1 MNITVY
7 TKPSCVQCDATK
19 RSLDKLNLPYSTVDV
34 TVDAEAFDMLVEKGF
49 KAMPV
54 VNAGD
59 EWWSGFN
66 PGKINELAEAS
77 L

>member
-1 MNITVY
+1 MTVTVY
-7 TKPSCVQCDATK
+7 TKPACVQCDATK
-19 RSLDKLNLPYSTVDV
+19 RTLDKLGVSYDTIDV
-34 TVDAEAFDMLVEKGF
+34 TTNQDAFDMLVEKGF

-66 PGKINELAEAS
+66 PEKINGLV

>member
-1 MNITVY
+1 MTVTVY
-7 TKPSCVQCDATK
+7 TKPACVQCDATK
-19 RSLDKLNLPYSTVDV
+19 RTMDKLGISYEAIDV
-34 TVDAEAFDMLVEKGF
+34 TANQDAFDMLVEKGF

-66 PGKINELAEAS
+66 PEKINGLV

>member
-1 MNITVY
+1 MTVTVY
-7 TKPSCVQCDATK
+7 TKPACVQCDATK
-19 RSLDKLNLPYSTVDV
+19 RTMDKLGISYETIDV
-34 TVDAEAFDMLVEKGF
+34 TANQDAFDMLVEKGF

-66 PGKINELAEAS
+66 PEKINGLV

>member
-1 MNITVY
+1 MDVIVY

-19 RSLDKLNLPYSTVDV
+19 RSLDKINVPYSTVDV
-34 TVDAEAFDMLVEKGF
+34 TVDLEAFEMLVNKGF

-59 EWWSGFN
+59 DWWSGFN
-66 PGKINELAEAS
+66 PAKINGLVE
-77 L
+77 

>member
-1 MNITVY
+1 MTVTVY
-7 TKPSCVQCDATK
+7 TKPACVQCDATK
-19 RSLDKLNLPYSTVDV
+19 RALDKLGIEYNSIDATTDETVY
-34 TVDAEAFDMLVEKGF
+34 AMLVDKGF

-66 PGKINELAEAS
+66 PEKINGLVD
-77 L
+77 

>member
-1 MNITVY
+1 MTVTVY
-7 TKPSCVQCDATK
+7 TKPACVQCDATK
-19 RSLDKLNLPYSTVDV
+19 RTMDKLGISYEAVDV
-34 TVDAEAFDMLVEKGF
+34 TANQDAFDMLVEKGF

-66 PGKINELAEAS
+66 PEKINGLV

>member
-1 MNITVY
+1 MNVIVY

-19 RSLDKLNLPYSTVDV
+19 RSLDKLGVPYSTVDV

-59 EWWSGFN
+59 QWWSGFN
-66 PGKINELAEAS
+66 PDKINGLVD
-77 L
+77 

>member
-1 MNITVY
+1 MNVTVY
-7 TKPSCVQCDATK
+7 TKPNCVQCDATK
-19 RSLDKLNLPYSTVDV
+19 RTLDKLGIEYNTI
-34 TVDAEAFDMLVEKGF
+34 DATTDDAVYNMLVEKGF

-66 PGKINELAEAS
+66 AEKINGLA

>member
-1 MNITVY
+1 MTVTVY

-19 RSLDKLNLPYSTVDV
+19 RTLDKIGVGYTAIDV
-34 TVDAEAFDMLVEKGF
+34 TQDEEAFDMLVEKGF

-59 EWWSGFN
+59 DWWSGFN
-66 PGKINELAEAS
+66 PEKLNGLVG
-77 L
+77 

>member
-1 MNITVY
+1 MNIIVY

-19 RSLDKLNLPYSTVDV
+19 RLLTKLELDFDTVDI
-34 TVDAEAFDMLVEKGF
+34 TQDATALEMILAKGF
-49 KAMPV
+49 QAAPV

-59 EWWSGFN
+59 EWWAGFN
-66 PGKINELAEAS
+66 PEKINGLV

>member
-1 MNITVY
+1 MDVTVY

-19 RSLDKLNLPYSTVDV
+19 RTLDKIGVSYSTIDV
-34 TVDAEAFDMLVEKGF
+34 TENEEAFDMLIEKGF

-59 EWWSGFN
+59 DWWSGFN
-66 PGKINELAEAS
+66 PEKINGLVG
-77 L
+77 

>member
-1 MNITVY
+1 MDIIVY
-7 TKPSCVQCDATK
+7 TKPACVQCDATK

-34 TVDAEAFDMLVEKGF
+34 TVDMEAFEMLVNKGF

-54 VNAGD
+54 VNAGN

-66 PGKINELAEAS
+66 PDKINGLVE
-77 L
+77 

>member
-1 MNITVY
+1 MTVTVY
-7 TKPSCVQCDATK
+7 TKPACVQCDATK
-19 RSLDKLNLPYSTVDV
+19 RTLDKLGVSYDTVDI
-34 TVDAEAFDMLVEKGF
+34 TVNEEAYTMLVEKGF

-54 VNAGD
+54 VHAGD

-66 PGKINELAEAS
+66 PEKINGLV

>member
-1 MNITVY
+1 MNVIVY

-19 RSLDKLNLPYSTVDV
+19 RSLDKLGVSYSTVDV
-34 TVDAEAFDMLVEKGF
+34 TVDAEAFEMLIDKGF

-66 PGKINELAEAS
+66 PDKINGLVG
-77 L
+77 

>member
-1 MNITVY
+1 MTVTVY
-7 TKPSCVQCDATK
+7 TKPACVQCDATK
-19 RSLDKLNLPYSTVDV
+19 RTLDKLGISYEAIDV
-34 TVDAEAFDMLVEKGF
+34 TANQDAFDMLVEKGF

-66 PGKINELAEAS
+66 PEKINGLV

>member
-1 MNITVY
+1 MNIVVY

-19 RSLDKLNLPYSTVDV
+19 RLLTNLKLDFDTVDI
-34 TVDAEAFDMLVEKGF
+34 TEDIAAFEMLVSKGF
-49 KAMPV
+49 KAAPV

-59 EWWSGFN
+59 DWWAGFN
-66 PGKINELAEAS
+66 PEKINGLV